1 MYCSRNHSCLCIE
14 KLDARDTTWNG
25 KSEITFECYHEV
37 WLSCKFKEDRNL
49 FWKFVFQKGSF
60 KNQGECINYFL
71 PWEVPLKGFTKHIWV
86 KRFRHHMKTLRK
98 VFSFSV
104 KILKLVLNHL
114 TNVRILGTQWFSM
127 HKSVCII
134 SENEFGMMRS
144 FLQKIRSSQIYQF
157 QRNKSCWAHHAFT
170 SQVIIQVKRK
180 VRMISP

>member
-71 PWEVPLKGFTKHIWV
+71 PWEVPLKEFTKHIWV
-86 KRFRHHMKTLRK
+86 KWFRHHMKTLRK
-98 VFSFSV
+98 IFSFSV
-104 KILKLVLNHL
+104 KILKLVPNHL
-114 TNVRILGTQWFSM
+114 NNVRNLRTQWFNM
-127 HKSVCII
+127 HK
-134 SENEFGMMRS
+134 FRRFWRRFS
-144 FLQKIRSSQIYQF
+144 F
-157 QRNKSCWAHHAFT
+157 
-170 SQVIIQVKRK
+170 K
-180 VRMISP
+180 VSDFLNL